1 MYAIVEIAGQQFKVE
16 KDKKIF
22 VHRLEGNEG
31 DQVEFEKVLL
41 IDNDKQIIVGEP
53 VIEGA
58 MVAGKILSHP
68 KGDKVIV
75 FKKKRRKGYK
85 VKKGHRQSYTE
96 LLIENIVEK
105 DYVKKEKEEKKAVRE
120 AKTEK
125 ASKETPKAEKK
136 EAAEKAV
143 TPATAKKSAGTT
155 EEKKTGKAAT
165 GKKEPA
171 KKAAATKK
179 PATGKT
185 KTAAKTTTKKS
196 TTGKKTATAK
206 KPAATK
212 KDAGGKITPGKP
224 DNKEK

>member
-75 FKKKRRKGYK
+75 FKKKRRKGFK
-85 VKKGHRQSYTE
+85 VKKGHRQAYTE

-105 DYVKKEKEEKKAVRE
+105 GYVKKEREEKKAVKG

-125 ASKETPKAEKK
+125 TPKEAPEAEKK
-136 EAAEKAV
+136 KAAGKAA
-143 TPATAKKSAGTT
+143 TPATAKKSADTT
-155 EEKKTGKAAT
+155 EEKKTGKAAG
-165 GKKEPA
+165 GKKEPV

-179 PATGKT
+179 PATSKT
-185 KTAAKTTTKKS
+185 KSAAKTTTKKP
-196 TTGKKTATAK
+196 TAGKKTATAK

-212 KDAGGKITPGKP
+212 KDTGKKTTPGKI
-224 DNKEK
+224 DKKEK